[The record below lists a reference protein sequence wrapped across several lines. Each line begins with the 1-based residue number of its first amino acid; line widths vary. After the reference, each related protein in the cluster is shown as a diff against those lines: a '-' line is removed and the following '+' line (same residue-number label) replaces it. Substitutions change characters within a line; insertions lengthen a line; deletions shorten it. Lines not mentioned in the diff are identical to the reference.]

1 MATSTDDK
9 DDIIS
14 DKRCLLLSIPPE
26 LRLRIYDFY
35 FHDSMAAIAYNG
47 EVWRKWM
54 LPSSQLDQ
62 TNEKRGTAILQTCR
76 QVYREAQPVLYE
88 NTKIC
93 IHSPTSCIQYPI
105 SVTWKRKGSVGDC
118 GFLKHIRVIAIDWW
132 MFSMQDRHD
141 IARLAAI
148 LESVGCCERSKNLR
162 VELVLDWAH
171 SASLQRCL
179 PETMEL
185 LKRIRCKGR
194 RVNMRKSG
202 VGFEA
207 EWEDLVRALGANK
220 LEGG

>member
-1 MATSTDDK
+1 MATSTNNK
-9 DDIIS
+9 DDVMS
-14 DKRCLLLSIPPE
+14 DKRCHLLSILPE

-35 FHDSMAAIAYNG
+35 FHDSKAAIAYDG

-76 QVYREAQPVLYE
+76 QVYTEAQPVLYR

-93 IHSPTSCIQYPI
+93 IHSPNPCIQYAF
-105 SVTWKRKGSVGDC
+105 SVTWKRIGSLGDC
-118 GFLKHIRVIAIDWW
+118 GFRQHIGVIAIDWW
-132 MFSMQDRHD
+132 MFSIKDRHD

-148 LESVGCCERSKNLR
+148 LESVGWCERSKNLR
-162 VELVLDWAH
+162 VELILEWAR

-185 LKRIRCKGR
+185 LKRIRCQGR
-194 RVNMRKSG
+194 CVGMRKSG
-202 VGFEA
+202 VGCEA
-207 EWEDLVRALGANK
+207 EWEDLARALGANK